1 VQYGSALR
9 SSAARSSGGSVRGS
23 RQRRISLD
31 VPPLVEVV
39 RTKYCQASDD
49 GDDSDREFEEK
60 LMAKYGLKHH

>member
-1 VQYGSALR
+1 
-9 SSAARSSGGSVRGS
+9 
-23 RQRRISLD
+23 LD

-49 GDDSDREFEEK
+49 SDDSDREFEEK